1 LLPAN
6 HRSDEIP
13 ENVLL
18 KDVKNMVGSP
28 TRTIDSSERKAVQN
42 QKTLRIKKSAL
53 DLSRAPIKDYPLIPN
68 DDPFAAQYAEH
79 QRQQWLLEQSQIGS
93 SSGHQKIVRPIDVPR
108 NKNPDLKYSE
118 QFQWRAKDFPDDNS
132 VHQRAHP
139 PVLFYENEAEKYR
152 LDQLE
157 KVRLQA
163 LRDKEH
169 DSFKDIPQQKYHL
182 LSVAGGGSSVQSSS
196 LGGSVVGGTMTGGA
210 TQHSLLLSSRHQQ
223 SQSQSQ
229 QFQQQYHSFSQ
240 QSLKSQ
246 SSSSLMGGGS
256 EAILSMNDSANAVR
270 SNYLAND
277 SMNSDK
283 DIPLQL
289 IRMRK
294 VRNLKNTH
302 LKNPLHFVSLQQK
315 EEMDKKKKEQKSL
328 QYNLD
333 PNNPFMNERKERRV
347 SLMSFG

>member
-1 LLPAN
+1 
-6 HRSDEIP
+6 
-13 ENVLL
+13 
-18 KDVKNMVGSP
+18 MVGSP
-28 TRTIDSSERKAVQN
+28 TRTIDSTEKKAVHN

-79 QRQQWLLEQSQIGS
+79 QRQQWLLEQSS
-93 SSGHQKIVRPIDVPR
+93 SSAHQKMVRPIDIPR

-118 QFQWRAKDFPDDNS
+118 QFQWRAKDFPDENS

-157 KVRLQA
+157 KARLQA

-182 LSVAGGGSSVQSSS
+182 LSVTGGGSSVLSSS
-196 LGGSVVGGTMTGGA
+196 LGGSVIGGGTMAGGGT

-223 SQSQSQ
+223 SQSQ
-229 QFQQQYHSFSQ
+229 QFQQQYNSFSQ

-315 EEMDKKKKEQKSL
+315 EEMDKKKKEQKLL

-333 PNNPFMNERKERRV
+333 PSNPFIK
-347 SLMSFG
+347 